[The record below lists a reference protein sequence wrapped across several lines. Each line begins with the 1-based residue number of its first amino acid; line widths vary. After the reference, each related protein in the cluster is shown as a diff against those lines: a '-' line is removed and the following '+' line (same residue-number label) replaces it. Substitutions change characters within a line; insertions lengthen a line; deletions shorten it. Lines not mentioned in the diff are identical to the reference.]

1 VFISEG
7 TGAGIYVFSD
17 DRCPA
22 HVHARHRGEGWIARL
37 RFSYLGS
44 TVELMSIALV
54 KSVPLQRV
62 VNRLLSDEIMT
73 TNIQRISDADEYA
86 VALAAGRTETE
97 IEIRAQAVRYVPE
110 RDAIEIVTN
119 RNAGFLI
126 PRQWIGA
133 LQDVP
138 TAELG
143 KLEVWPDGSA
153 IELEDRDIH
162 ISVHGLLT
170 AILPAMLP
178 SRSVAAIFAS
188 RGGQATSRAKRK
200 SSRANGRKGGR
211 PRKNSST
218 EVV

>member
-1 VFISEG
+1 MSRVFVRAREG
-7 TGAGIYVFSD
+7 T
-17 DRCPA
+17 
-22 HVHARHRGEGWIARL
+22 
-37 RFSYLGS
+37 
-44 TVELMSIALV
+44 
-54 KSVPLQRV
+54 
-62 VNRLLSDEIMT
+62 
-73 TNIQRISDADEYA
+73 
-86 VALAAGRTETE
+86 ETA

-110 RDAIEIVTN
+110 RDAIEIITN

-126 PRQWIGA
+126 PRQWISA

-138 TAELG
+138 TPELG
-143 KLEVWPDGSA
+143 KLKVWPDGSA

-200 SSRANGRKGGR
+200 SSQANGRKGGR
-211 PRKNSST
+211 PPKESST
-218 EVV
+218 KAV